1 MIKLLTG
8 AEMAELDRAA
18 SEEYGLAGVVLMSH
32 AGVAVAHAARDML
45 GDGASHVCVVCGKG
59 NNGGDGFVAAR
70 WLQRFGIV
78 PEVFLVGARDEVQGD
93 AKVNLELLERTGG
106 SVEVLV
112 DEADFVLLA
121 GSLRRCAL
129 VVDALLGTGL
139 AGAPRQTV
147 GTAIRLINQA
157 KRPVLAVDV
166 PSGLNSD
173 SGELYDPHVRADR
186 TVTFA
191 AWKRG
196 LVLYPGAQAAGQ
208 VELADIGLPSALIE
222 ALDRAPELVEAAD
235 VATLLPPRGPEW
247 HKGTAGRVLLV
258 AGSRSLSGAAL
269 LAARAAARGGAG
281 LVTLAS
287 TESVLAALRVGTP
300 EIMTLTL
307 PEDEAGA
314 MAVGAFEKMEA
325 ALAAAQAVAIGP
337 GLGTGEGAQHLFAQ
351 VVRGCQKPLVIDAD
365 GLNLLA
371 QTPEV
376 VEGLTIPLLLTPH
389 PGEAARL
396 LKADVKRVEAD
407 RLGAAAALSRRFS
420 AITVLKG
427 AHTVIAPP
435 LGRAVINPTGGPA
448 MASGGMGDALT
459 GLLAALLAQ
468 GLAPADAAVAG
479 VWLHGRAAELAA
491 GGSDAGLLAGDLIA
505 ALPAARAELRR

>member
-1 MIKLLTG
+1 
-8 AEMAELDRAA
+8 
-18 SEEYGLAGVVLMSH
+18 
-32 AGVAVAHAARDML
+32 
-45 GDGASHVCVVCGKG
+45 
-59 NNGGDGFVAAR
+59 
-70 WLQRFGIV
+70 
-78 PEVFLVGARDEVQGD
+78 
-93 AKVNLELLERTGG
+93 
-106 SVEVLV
+106 
-112 DEADFVLLA
+112 
-121 GSLRRCAL
+121 
-129 VVDALLGTGL
+129 
-139 AGAPRQTV
+139 
-147 GTAIRLINQA
+147 
-157 KRPVLAVDV
+157 
-166 PSGLNSD
+166 
-173 SGELYDPHVRADR
+173 
-186 TVTFA
+186 
-191 AWKRG
+191 
-196 LVLYPGAQAAGQ
+196 
-208 VELADIGLPSALIE
+208 
-222 ALDRAPELVEAAD
+222 
-235 VATLLPPRGPEW
+235 
-247 HKGTAGRVLLV
+247 
-258 AGSRSLSGAAL
+258 
-269 LAARAAARGGAG
+269 
-281 LVTLAS
+281 VTLAS